1 MKLPEMAVL
10 LIRLIGTDAALR
22 MMEPANYGGK
32 NYLVPKYEIGRG
44 EQAFAALAETVG
56 MENAKLLSKH
66 FGGENV
72 YVPLL
77 NRFHLTARNRKI
89 VAAYV
94 DGRKSVWELAS
105 EQRMSVRRVWQ
116 ILKTTDMN
124 ENSESLL
131 QDAQHS
137 LF

>member
-1 MKLPEMAVL
+1 MSLPEMAVL
-10 LIRLIGTDAALR
+10 LIRLIGSDAALR

-32 NYLVPKYEIGRG
+32 SYLVPKFEIGRG
-44 EQAFAALAETVG
+44 EQAFAALAESIG
-56 MENAKLLSKH
+56 MENAKLLCKH
-66 FGGENV
+66 FGGENI

-77 NRFHLTARNRKI
+77 NRFHLAARNRAI

-94 DGRKSVWELAS
+94 DGSKSVWELS
-105 EQRMSVRRVWQ
+105 TEHKMSGRRIWQ
-116 ILKTTDMN
+116 ILKTTNMN
-124 ENSESLL
+124 ENNETLI